1 MRTSRLPSLS
11 RTLNVSSEGL
21 CSWQGMIEPT
31 GQNITL
37 VLVTF
42 ILLVAMIGR
51 LGS

>member
-1 MRTSRLPSLS
+1 MG
-11 RTLNVSSEGL
+11 V
-21 CSWQGMIEPT
+21 EPT

-37 VLVTF
+37 VLVTL